1 MGLLAMVFILSIAFV
16 GVSALQSLQVS
27 YAAFD
32 KDNGPAAQKKQ
43 Q

>member
-1 MGLLAMVFILSIAFV
+1 MGLLTGLIMLAIGSV
-16 GVSALQSLQVS
+16 GVNAVSSLQVS
-27 YAAFD
+27 YGAFD